1 MYPKSIFI
9 FLIFGLLNLTKIY
22 GVIPDATYSRINHD
36 FKESFT
42 GECNDIYVYL
52 KDQGKLG
59 SLNDCKVND
68 QGEVTELRIY
78 PYCFEN
84 EQLKTV
90 LSYNTI
96 ETLEFS
102 KIVPTFDSGFL
113 EVDYIE
119 ELFGCSTIPSNYES
133 LSTLTNLKYLD
144 LTGVW
149 NLDINVFT
157 NIPKSVKILK
167 IGRYKHEKYF
177 KLTQEIVDVISSLTN
192 LNSLSLLET
201 EFNKKL
207 NFRKFENL
215 KKFTSLD
222 ITYDWNN
229 EANKLISASMFKYS
243 KYIKNLYIYNGEF
256 NADNTDA
263 MGYMTKLEELIFD
276 FCIFNSDVDFY
287 SFKNLKNLTSLH
299 ISCEYNNYINYIST
313 NFFNLIN
320 LKKLTFDRCQAEFY
334 PPSKNSLTRANL
346 KNLEYLKITNVGIIN
361 TDLEFLG
368 DLPNVKEF
376 YLYGNSYSSIS
387 EIIGKLKTVEVIEI
401 KERYLDSLP
410 KSIGNL
416 ENLRVLRIPSCKF
429 ASLPEEFG
437 NLKNLEELV
446 INHSNLTSLP
456 ESFGNLTNLRIFD
469 GENNGIVNLP
479 KSIGNLSKLE
489 SLNLDINKIAE
500 LPESIENLS
509 KLEYLSLSNN
519 NIVEIPKSIG
529 NLTKLEYLDLSLN
542 NIVELPNFIGKLNI
556 TTLYLYC
563 NEIESIPDEIGNM
576 KNLVELD
583 LAKNKIT
590 NIPSSLGNLEKL
602 EELYLSNNLIDDF
615 LPESLNNLTNLRKI
629 SVSDNIDIKG
639 KALSSPN
646 LIICDY
652 SSGVKDHSYS
662 LCKTTNSTCIADYL
676 PLCEEE

>member
-446 INHSNLTSLP
+446 INNNYELTSLP
-456 ESFGNLTNLRIFD
+456 ESFGNLT
-469 GENNGIVNLP
+469 
-479 KSIGNLSKLE
+479 
-489 SLNLDINKIAE
+489 
-500 LPESIENLS
+500 
-509 KLEYLSLSNN
+509 KLEYLSLSSNNIVEIPESIGNLTKLEYLSLSSNNIVEIPESIGNLTKLEYLSLSSN

-529 NLTKLEYLDLSLN
+529 
-542 NIVELPNFIGKLNI
+542 KLNI
-556 TTLYLYC
+556 TTLYLGY
-563 NEIESIPDEIGNM
+563 NKIESIPDEIGNM

-583 LAKNKIT
+583 LTKNKIT